1 MSKWSDWVAILVGC
15 LLGSLALDVAEILG
29 WVP

>member
-1 MSKWSDWVAILVGC
+1 MNKWADWAATLVGC

-29 WVP
+29 WLS